1 MQGGMTRPAGRLL
14 LVLMLTSALQ
24 AQYSAPTPSPIVDA
38 NSRFAFKLFKQLT
51 TETPDRNILVAPT
64 GLSLTFGL
72 LDNGSDPETRKEIDS
87 VFEFTGMDLTDINA
101 GFAALRKE
109 MNLNPAPPQ
118 NKGAKG
124 ASPSPWA
131 NDPNRLVIADSLWIN
146 RGYFGKQFLSASR
159 DYYGL
164 DLHRLLPSSSPS
176 AQVSRWASK
185 QVHRSVPI
193 SMGTMARNDFLLVDV
208 TRFHSFWK
216 WDYIFDVSMT
226 KPAPFTLLNGQKK
239 NVPMMYKGTEFTEF
253 SYLEGPKFQ
262 AVILPYG
269 QNANMYVFLPTED
282 SSLKELEQTLTAK
295 NWQEWLSQFVSREG
309 MVGLPKFKTETGFD
323 VSAALQEL
331 GVRRIFE
338 QFAALRPAVTIPE
351 GARLTNAL
359 QKTEISVDE
368 KGTEAISVGIAGG
381 VPGGVA
387 GGIPGQERPKP
398 FVMIVNRPF
407 FFAIRHNPTGQLLF
421 LGAVVEP

>member
-1 MQGGMTRPAGRLL
+1 MQSGMTRQAGGLL
-14 LVLMLTSALQ
+14 LVLILTSVLQ
-24 AQYSAPTPSPIVDA
+24 AQYSVPTPSPIVDA

-51 TETPDRNILVAPT
+51 TETPDHNILVAPT

-72 LDNGSDPETRKEIDS
+72 LDNGSDPETRKEIES
-87 VFEFTGMDLTDINA
+87 AFEFTGMDLTEINA

-109 MNLNPAPPQ
+109 MNLIPPPPQ
-118 NKGAKG
+118 NKGTKG
-124 ASPSPWA
+124 TSPSSWA
-131 NDPNRLVIADSLWIN
+131 DNPNRLVIADSLWIN
-146 RGYFGKQFLSASR
+146 HGYFGKQFLSTSR
-159 DYYGL
+159 NYYGL
-164 DLHRLLPSSSPS
+164 DLQRLLPPSSTS

-185 QVHRSVPI
+185 QVHRNVPI
-193 SMGTMARNDFLLVDV
+193 SMGTTARNDFLLVDV
-208 TRFHSFWK
+208 TRFHSFWE
-216 WDYIFDVSMT
+216 WDYSFDVSMT
-226 KPAPFTLLNGQKK
+226 KPTPFTLLNGQKK
-239 NVPMMYKGTEFTEF
+239 NVQMMYKGTEFR
-253 SYLEGPKFQ
+253 YLEGLKFQ

-269 QNANMYVFLPTED
+269 QNADMYVFLPAED

-295 NWQEWLSQFVSREG
+295 NWQEWLSQFVFREG

-323 VSAALQEL
+323 VSAALREL
-331 GVRRIFE
+331 GVKRIFE

-368 KGTEAISVGIAGG
+368 KGTEAISVNIAAG
-381 VPGGVA
+381 VPGGVL
-387 GGIPGQERPKP
+387 GGVIGQERPKP

-407 FFAIRHNPTGQLLF
+407 FFAIRHNPAGQLLF